1 MAITLV
7 IVVVLVGKMKVRNMQ
22 DKEKEIQVDQV
33 EILKLQ
39 NHLLFHHAFLHPR

>member
-1 MAITLV
+1 MRVML
-7 IVVVLVGKMKVRNMQ
+7 VVVLVGKMKVRKMQ

-39 NHLLFHHAFLHPR
+39 NHPLFPHVFLRPR

>member
-1 MAITLV
+1 ML
-7 IVVVLVGKMKVRNMQ
+7 VLVGKMKVGIMQ

-39 NHLLFHHAFLHPR
+39 NHPLFPHVFLHPR

>member
-1 MAITLV
+1 MRVML
-7 IVVVLVGKMKVRNMQ
+7 VVVLVGKMKVGIMQ

-39 NHLLFHHAFLHPR
+39 NHPPSHHVFLHPR